1 MTRKQVYSLFLF
13 LCAAAVLGFSA
24 VVWLSIK
31 DVRAIEADIEMK
43 NSRLQQIE
51 QQAEV
56 IRQSLEVYA
65 KEEAEFGQY
74 LFSEKDVPAFL
85 ENISKYAQQAD
96 VNVIDMKT
104 RSFEE
109 VDAVKEMIQERAKKQ
124 KQQGGQ
130 AKQGEDLKQILTLA
144 AMPVTF
150 KVEGS
155 FSSFVEFL
163 SYLEEFRQLITISS
177 IQITSGSKYPVLE
190 CSFSLKIYSL
200 KTFEELEYR

>member
-13 LCAAAVLGFSA
+13 LCAASVLGFSA
-24 VVWLSIK
+24 VVWLLIK
-31 DVRAIEADIEMK
+31 DVRTIEADIAMK

-51 QQAEV
+51 QQAED

-85 ENISKYAQQAD
+85 ENISKYAQQAN

-109 VDAVKEMIQERAKKQ
+109 VDAVKKKIQERAKKQ

-130 AKQGEDLKQILTLA
+130 KKQADDLRQILTLA
-144 AMPVTF
+144 AMPITF

-155 FSSFVEFL
+155 FSSFVQFL
-163 SYLEEFRQLITISS
+163 SYLEEFRQLITINS

-190 CSFSLKIYSL
+190 YSFSLKIYSL
-200 KTFEELEYR
+200 KTFKELEY